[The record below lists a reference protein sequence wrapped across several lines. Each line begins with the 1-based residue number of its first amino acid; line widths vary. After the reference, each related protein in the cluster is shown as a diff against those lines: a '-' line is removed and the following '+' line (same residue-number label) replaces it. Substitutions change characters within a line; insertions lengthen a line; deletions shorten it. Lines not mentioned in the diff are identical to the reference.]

1 MGLALADAIAE
12 TAGVRV
18 VLVGRRGGT
27 GKKQVVDALEAKGA
41 EVLSLALDVSSA
53 AAWREI
59 FTQAEE
65 RWGSVNGV
73 IHAAGVAGSSIA
85 VRKTREETAT
95 VWAPKVGGGNGLV
108 EVCDGRTFDFVILCS
123 SLAVWAGSAG
133 QSDYVAANAFLDAQA
148 EALIRRG
155 VPAMSINWD
164 LWRDVGMGAE
174 EAQGTDYAISRNEGG
189 EVLRRLLTRPRPR
202 VLISTAALPER
213 FQKQATDDLAETG
226 TVAPRYPRPALRTPF
241 TAPAAGVE
249 ADLAEQWAEVLGL
262 EQVGAEDNFFE
273 LGGDSLSALQA
284 IAAIKRETG
293 AVLAVAAFY
302 DAPTPRL
309 LGPIVA
315 ELTSRPL

>member
-1 MGLALADAIAE
+1 
-12 TAGVRV
+12 
-18 VLVGRRGGT
+18 
-27 GKKQVVDALEAKGA
+27 
-41 EVLSLALDVSSA
+41 
-53 AAWREI
+53 
-59 FTQAEE
+59 
-65 RWGSVNGV
+65 
-73 IHAAGVAGSSIA
+73 
-85 VRKTREETAT
+85 
-95 VWAPKVGGGNGLV
+95 
-108 EVCDGRTFDFVILCS
+108 
-123 SLAVWAGSAG
+123 
-133 QSDYVAANAFLDAQA
+133 
-148 EALIRRG
+148 
-155 VPAMSINWD
+155 MSINWD

-213 FQKQATDDLAETG
+213 FRKQATDDLAETG